1 MTLVT
6 MSKEEFSRVAVLQ
19 DLRDGRLGV
28 DAGAALLGVTRRQ
41 VFRLKKAFLA
51 DGPAGLASRK
61 RGQPGNRRTPDSIRR
76 QVLAILRERY
86 ADFGPTLAA
95 EKLAQHHGLSFSRE
109 TLRLWMVAEGLWR
122 DRKERLK
129 AVHQPRRRR
138 DCVGELVQIDGSE
151 HWWFEG
157 RGPQCTLLVFVDD
170 ATSRLMALRFVETE
184 SAFAYFAATQG
195 YLECHGKPVAFYSDK
210 HSVFRINQ
218 PGAVGGDGMTQFG
231 RCLHT
236 LNIDIICAN
245 SPQAKGRVERANK
258 TLQDRLVKE
267 LRLQGVDTLAAGNA
281 MLPAYMADYNA
292 RFAKAPA
299 DAKDM
304 HRPLSPDDRLDDV
317 FAWREERTVSNSLT
331 LQYDKVLFLLE
342 PTPIA
347 KGLKRKRVTVADYPD
362 GRLKISHGGIDLPYR
377 VFDKISQVQQA
388 DIVENKRL
396 GAVLAHIQAEQQ
408 KADAQRSKKAPK
420 RRSQADHMFK
430 TG

>member
-6 MSKEEFSRVAVLQ
+6 MSKQEFSRVAVLQ
-19 DLRDGRLGV
+19 DLQAGRVGV
-28 DAGAALLGVTRRQ
+28 DEATALLGVTRRQ
-41 VFRLKKAFLA
+41 VFRLQKAFLA
-51 DGPAGLASRK
+51 DGPAGLASRR
-61 RGQPGNRRTPDSIRR
+61 RGQPGNRRTPDPIRR
-76 QVLAILRERY
+76 QALSIVRERY

-95 EKLAQHHGLSFSRE
+95 EKLAQHHGLPFSRE
-109 TLRLWMVAEGLWR
+109 TLRRWMVAEGLWR

-151 HWWFEG
+151 HGWFEG

-195 YLECHGKPVAFYSDK
+195 YLERHGKPVAFYSDK
-210 HSVFRINQ
+210 HSVFRVNQ

-231 RCLHT
+231 RCLHE
-236 LNIDIICAN
+236 LNIGIICAN

-281 MLPAYMADYNA
+281 MLPAFMADYNA
-292 RFAKAPA
+292 RFAKEPA
-299 DAKDM
+299 GPKDL
-304 HRPLSPDDRLDDV
+304 HRPLSPADRLDDV

-331 LQYDKVLFLLE
+331 LQYDKVLFLLD

-362 GRLKISHGGIDLPYR
+362 GRLAISHGGVDLPYR
-377 VFDKISQVQQA
+377 IFDKIGQVAQA
-388 DIVENKRL
+388 DVVENKRL
-396 GAVLAHIQAEQQ
+396 GAVLAHIRTEQQ
-408 KADAQRSKKAPK
+408 AKGEQRSRKAPS
-420 RRSQADHMFK
+420 RRSQTDHLFNV
-430 TG
+430 G